1 MQDLQKTIELLIGYL
16 KGVWVKKRHIMIC
29 TWLICPLGFVYV
41 VSMPDVYESS
51 ARVYVDTRSVLEPL
65 LRGLALQTDP
75 SVEVAMMVKTLLSRP
90 NLEIIA
96 RESDLD
102 ITTPD
107 SEQYENLISYLSD
120 NIRLKSAGRDNLYT
134 ISFNHPEPEIAR
146 TVVQETLD
154 LFVEGSKG
162 SNRKGSDS
170 ANQFIDEQIDEYEN
184 RLSAA
189 EQRLASFKRK
199 YTALLPN
206 QGSFYQNYTSLEDAL
221 EQTQLTIK
229 ETEQKIVALS
239 DQIEGRKSNKGDSS
253 VRPFDGPSS
262 LTTRYDSRIKTIE
275 EKLDQLMLQYTEIH
289 PDVIEANNLL
299 DSLSAARKVEI
310 EEYLSINDGEKP
322 EQIGSFSSELTLEM
336 GRLKS
341 QVASFK
347 VREANYSNKIDV
359 LKQKIDLVPQV
370 EAERTALN
378 RDYEV
383 TQRKYGE
390 LLARKEQAELT
401 QKADVSSENVQ
412 FRVVDPP
419 IVPNSPSGP
428 NRLINYTIV
437 LILGF
442 SSGLGFAFLISQLQ
456 PILISSSQLTAL
468 TSYPVLGV
476 VSHLNKE
483 HIKKVKRSR
492 LLVFL
497 FSSCL
502 IIGVYAV
509 LIAAEI
515 MNIDIYTR
523 VFSLIL

>member
-1 MQDLQKTIELLIGYL
+1 MQDLQKTLELLIDFL
-16 KGVWVKKRHIMIC
+16 RGVWVKKRYIMIC
-29 TWLICPLGFVYV
+29 TWLICPLGFVYIA
-41 VSMPDVYESS
+41 SLPDVYKSS

-65 LRGLALQTDP
+65 LRGLALQTNP
-75 SVEVAMMVKTLLSRP
+75 GQEVAMMVKTLLSRP

-96 RESDLD
+96 RETDLD
-102 ITTPD
+102 ITTSNAD
-107 SEQYENLISYLSD
+107 QYENLISSLSD
-120 NIRLKSAGRDNLYT
+120 NIRLQSTGRDNLYT
-134 ISFNHPEPEIAR
+134 ISFSHPEPQMAR

-162 SNRKGSDS
+162 NNRKDSDS

-184 RLSAA
+184 RLAAA

-199 YTALLPN
+199 YSDLLPN
-206 QGSFYQNYTSLEDAL
+206 QGSFYQNYASLEGAL
-221 EQTQLTIK
+221 EQTRLTIK

-239 DQIEGRKSNKGDSS
+239 EQIESKKMNKEDYS

-275 EKLDQLMLQYTEIH
+275 ENLDQLMLQYTELH

-299 DSLSAARKVEI
+299 DSLSAARKLEI
-310 EEYLSINDGEKP
+310 DEYLSKNDGEKP
-322 EQIGSFSSELTLEM
+322 EQIGSFSSELKLEM
-336 GRLKS
+336 SRLKS
-341 QVASFK
+341 QVASLR
-347 VREANYSNKIDV
+347 VRESNHSNKIDV

-383 TQRKYGE
+383 TQRKHRE
-390 LLARKEQAELT
+390 LLVRKEQAELA

-419 IVPNSPSGP
+419 IAPNSPSGP
-428 NRLINYTIV
+428 NRLINYTLV
-437 LILGF
+437 LLVGF
-442 SSGLGFAFLISQLQ
+442 AAGLGLAFLISQLK
-456 PILISSSQLTAL
+456 PILTRSSQLTAL
-468 TSYPVLGV
+468 TSYPVLGM
-476 VSHLNKE
+476 VSHLNKA

-497 FSSCL
+497 FSSSI
-502 IIGVYAV
+502 IIGLYTV
-509 LIAAEI
+509 LMAAEI
-515 MNIDIYTR
+515 MKVDIYAR
-523 VFSLIL
+523 IFS